1 MTASSDSAVARAL
14 PALPLPRERVIT
26 KPSRE
31 AAEPE
36 AADPSAHDRG
46 APSVRCAGVANG
58 VQPYDPGSGDE
69 PAGSRVLC
77 AVSAHFFVVCRAD
90 FCPCPQSTEAF
101 RGAAPGRAGF
111 EVSHAHGGWGFAA
124 LIAARHGDVL

>member
-14 PALPLPRERVIT
+14 PALPLPRERVIP

-58 VQPYDPGSGDE
+58 VQPYDPGGGDE

-77 AVSAHFFVVCRAD
+77 AVSAHLFVVCCAD
-90 FCPCPQSTEAF
+90 VCPCPQLAEVVC
-101 RGAAPGRAGF
+101 RAAPGRAGL
-111 EVSHAHGGWGFAA
+111 EVPHAHGGRGFAA
-124 LIAARHGDVL
+124 LIAARHGDV